1 MKIMNKKENK
11 KIAVMAAIIMGL
23 MMFAFM
29 PAASAGVTSFTVTPS
44 SGVVGAVDSY
54 NALVTTTGVTTIN
67 IGIPA
72 GFIAVVPATGGVE
85 IARVDFWNSSTKAY
99 YGYATITSS
108 SGHPTTEVGVYCKFG
123 GDEITTTQPI
133 SYAAGATNTFKSGF
147 ASDTSSVIIKL
158 PTEDDDGS
166 IKIAINCTAFHLDD
180 VMIAIKQ
187 HVRNPTTA
195 GDYDFIADGVT
206 ETVSITAQKGRAAV
220 FRHGWWLADRNGDHK
235 TDVYVLYGNPGDK
248 PVVGDIDNNGIN
260 DIVAFRKGWWLVP
273 KEDHTGTDWAKS
285 FVWGQ
290 TGDLPVIGDIDNNGV
305 DDVVL
310 FRDGWWFVLKEDHTG
325 TDWAKSFV
333 WGQAGDKPIV
343 DDIRMEGS
351 NDVAILRNGG
361 WWISKRDHTGTDYGF
376 TYGIPGDDPILSEFV

>member
-1 MKIMNKKENK
+1 VSRYRKKIGGENMEIMNRRESK
-11 KIAVMAAIIMGL
+11 KIAVMAAVIVGF

-29 PAASAGVTSFTVTPS
+29 PMASAGVTSFTVTPS
-44 SGVVGAVDSY
+44 SGVVGVVDSY
-54 NALVTTTGVTTIN
+54 NALVTTDGVTRIN
-67 IGIPA
+67 ITIPA

-123 GDEITTTQPI
+123 DDAITTTHPI

-147 ASDTSSVIIKL
+147 AGDTSSAIIKL
-158 PTEDDDGS
+158 PTEGTEGS

-260 DIVAFRKGWWLVP
+260 DIVAFRNGWWLVS
-273 KEDHTGTDWAKS
+273 KEDHTGTDWTKS

-290 TGDLPVIGDIDNNGV
+290 TGDLPVIGDIDNNGISDIV
-305 DDVVL
+305 A
-310 FRDGWWFVLKEDHTG
+310 FRNGWWLVLKEDHTG

-333 WGQAGDKPIV
+333 WGQAGDKPVIA
-343 DDIRMEGS
+343 DID
-351 NDVAILRNGG
+351 NNGDLSSG
-361 WWISKRDHTGTDYGF
+361 VKRV
-376 TYGIPGDDPILSEFV
+376 INQ